1 MVRTS
6 LAVFLCVGLVPAA
19 AAAGDRQSL
28 DAVIRNY
35 DRAEI
40 ATGTIQVSASGDIA
54 YVSGTS
60 EKGPWLDVWH
70 HTAGKWKMVAEVMLA
85 DLGPVRFGAKRER
98 SCRTS

>member
-1 MVRTS
+1 MG
-6 LAVFLCVGLVPAA
+6 LAPAA
-19 AAAGDRQSL
+19 VAAGDRHPL
-28 DAVIRNY
+28 DPVIRNY

-40 ATGTIQVSASGDIA
+40 ATGTIQVSASGDVA

-70 HTAGKWKMVAEVMLA
+70 RTAGRWKMVAEVMLA
-85 DLGPVRFGAKRER
+85 DLAPVRFGAKRGR